1 MKKLYALLLTLC
13 LLLGSM
19 CIPVSALAEATDE
32 LASNYIAPEI
42 QAKLREKISYDEAL
56 RVYNMGHYF
65 YDIAEGATIHDVI
78 LKCES
83 PAEYIA
89 FNEETDRKQEVER
102 FTMWNDELSQAAPS
116 LVETQLK
123 QQFYHWLKDVS
134 TASFLEIEGE
144 GRKEIV
150 NIYCLMSYNQYVID
164 IVVYDV
170 GDAKYYAVYD
180 KGMEEEAIFFAEE
193 DFLEYVKTWVAA
205 QPKTQEDTYGGGI
218 VREIDVSSFN
228 PLTVTLRKT
237 AAPLWLLP
245 TGIALGVVALGGA
258 TALVIVRKRKKKAA
272 TLGAAD
278 E

>member
-13 LLLGSM
+13 LLCGS
-19 CIPVSALAEATDE
+19 IILPVSAAAEATDE

-78 LKCES
+78 AKCES
-83 PAEYIA
+83 PAEYVA
-89 FNEETDRKQEVER
+89 FNEESDWKREAER
-102 FTMWNDELSQAAPS
+102 FTMWNNELSQAAPS

-134 TASFLEIEGE
+134 TASLLEIEGE
-144 GRKEIV
+144 GQKEIV

-164 IVVYDV
+164 VVVYDV

-180 KGMEEEAIFFAEE
+180 KGMEEEALFFAEA

-205 QPKTQEDTYGGGI
+205 QPKISEDAYGGEG
-218 VREIDVSSFN
+218 VRQIDAFPFN
-228 PLTVTLRKT
+228 PLDVTLRKT
-237 AAPLWLLP
+237 AAPIWLLP
-245 TGIALGVVALGGA
+245 AGIALGVVALGGT
-258 TALVIVRKRKKKAA
+258 TAFVIVRKRKKKAA
-272 TLGAAD
+272 Q
-278 E
+278 EE